1 MDSRSESDGHEDN
14 DDNTMPLLH
23 GAGDGSNGSA
33 GRPGLEG
40 ANSDAEDFPA
50 QGVLLLDASP
60 RLETQGIGQ
69 IYFCCFNKNCYLKQN
84 SKRVAHCFI
93 ATCIPV
99 QTKREN
105 WLHFHV

>member
-14 DDNTMPLLH
+14 DENAMPLLH

-40 ANSDAEDFPA
+40 ANSDVEDLPT
-50 QGVLLLDASP
+50 QGGLPLDLSS

-69 IYFCCFNKNCYLKQN
+69 IWCTQYLTCCNKFVCNA
-84 SKRVAHCFI
+84 KRVAHR
-93 ATCIPV
+93 V
-99 QTKREN
+99 QNCNQLVANVTK
-105 WLHFHV
+105 LTKFY